1 MMGCQ
6 AVYEGKPFD
15 VHYLFAAFK
24 DKLKPLIQL
33 SLLYAVISSLV
44 MFAFLGDTYT
54 ALLGGEEALSHSEAV
69 VSQLLLAMC
78 MALLL
83 LTPLFMAMWFA
94 PALIVFHK
102 MTVLTAMKESF
113 TGCFKNTLPF
123 LLFGLWL
130 VVLYLSLIHI

>member
-1 MMGCQ
+1 
-6 AVYEGKPFD
+6 
-15 VHYLFAAFK
+15 
-24 DKLKPLIQL
+24 
-33 SLLYAVISSLV
+33 

-130 VVLYLSLIHI
+130 VVLYLIAMLSFGLALFVAIPITFASSYAAYREIFLADVDG